1 MRVVVIGSS
10 GAGKSTFGRRLAEA
24 CDLKHIE
31 LDALN
36 WAPGWRNRSAAAP
49 EEFER
54 LIEMAIAA
62 DCWIIDGNYRAAMAR
77 ALPKATHLIWLDFR
91 RDVVMRRVIWRSFAR
106 AISGQEV
113 WPGSGNRESF
123 HSWLDKGYPI
133 RESWDSFHRWRM
145 QHTQLF
151 AEPQLSRLDRR
162 RLGDPRETARLIS
175 ELSGWSCRG
184 SIATPPDSR

>member
-36 WAPGWRNRSAAAP
+36 WPPGWRNRSAAAP

-77 ALPKATHLIWLDFR
+77 ALPNT
-91 RDVVMRRVIWRSFAR
+91 
-106 AISGQEV
+106 
-113 WPGSGNRESF
+113 NR
-123 HSWLDKGYPI
+123 P
-133 RESWDSFHRWRM
+133 
-145 QHTQLF
+145 
-151 AEPQLSRLDRR
+151 
-162 RLGDPRETARLIS
+162 
-175 ELSGWSCRG
+175 
-184 SIATPPDSR
+184 